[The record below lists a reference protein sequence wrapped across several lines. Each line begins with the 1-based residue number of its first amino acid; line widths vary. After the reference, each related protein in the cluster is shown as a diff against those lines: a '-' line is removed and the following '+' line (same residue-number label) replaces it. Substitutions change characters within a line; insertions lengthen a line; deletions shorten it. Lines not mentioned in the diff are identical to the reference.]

1 MVMPPENV
9 TTTPSSNG
17 TKLGQDVYIINF
29 DESIDIGEI
38 QLLNNAN
45 PAVKINPATE
55 DTLETLA
62 KESGGNLAAILTALG
77 TTLKTQ
83 EQSPISGFAKES
95 GGNLDKLVA
104 PILTVNSVKTVLNAI
119 AKTDGTQ
126 FDPTTLAKDSTLTNK
141 SQFTQLTDGTNILS
155 FLNVGTTGS
164 PEWALPTS
172 GITMPLAADITA
184 ATADTTV
191 QTVTQAGILKGSIF
205 NPSGQPG
212 YTAGITMYVWFGA
225 APGAGTQIVLLPGM
239 SKDVTFETAVGNMQY
254 KSSAAGGQ
262 LIYELD
268 G

>member
-1 MVMPPENV
+1 MPPENV
-9 TTTPSSNG
+9 TTTPSTDG

-62 KESGGNLAAILTALG
+62 KESGGNLAAILTN
-77 TTLKTQ
+77 Q
-83 EQSPISGFAKES
+83 
-95 GGNLDKLVA
+95 
-104 PILTVNSVKTVLNAI
+104 
-119 AKTDGTQ
+119 
-126 FDPTTLAKDSTLTNK
+126 TNK
-141 SQFTQLTDGTNILS
+141 SQFTKLTDGSNILS

-184 ATADTTV
+184 ATANTTV

-225 APGAGTQIVLLPGM
+225 APGVGTQIVLLPGM

>member
-1 MVMPPENV
+1 
-9 TTTPSSNG
+9 
-17 TKLGQDVYIINF
+17 L
-29 DESIDIGEI
+29 
-38 QLLNNAN
+38 QLLAGLIDSDKLKIENDV
-45 PAVKINPATE
+45 PAITGFA
-55 DTLETLA
+55 L
-62 KESGGNLAAILTALG
+62 ESGGNLASILAALRGTLKIQEQSPITGFATQTTLASVLSALG
-77 TTLKTQ
+77 STIKTS
-83 EQSPISGFAKES
+83 EQSPISGF
-95 GGNLDKLVA
+95 
-104 PILTVNSVKTVLNAI
+104 
-119 AKTDGTQ
+119 
-126 FDPTTLAKDSTLTNK
+126 AKDSTLTNK

-191 QTVTQAGILKGSIF
+191 QTITQAGILKGSIF

-239 SKDVTFETAVGNMQY
+239 SKDVTVETAVGNMQY